1 LKILFFAPHTAVW
14 IHAFPEALA
23 AEAARQGG
31 HEIIYVGCGGLLSS
45 HCVAMSAF
53 KVPFEAARAD
63 KERICSLC
71 RKNEAII
78 RGRFGFAGP
87 DLTGLANA
95 DDLRFAE
102 ELLASTAQEKYFDVV
117 LDGVE
122 AGRMALYEILIQI
135 KKGTLDLAPGEWL
148 RYRASLKNAI
158 VVLKVAQR
166 LFDEHRP
173 DRVVVYNALY
183 SVNRVI
189 CRLAE
194 LRGVPQYYLHAG
206 DNLSKRLQTLV
217 LARNHAFHYYE
228 YLRGSIWPRWRE
240 RPCSPQAMR
249 SSSNHLLEVARG
261 RSAWAY
267 SAASKPGVD
276 IRKIFGIR
284 EDQRIICASMSSDD
298 ERFSGEIAG
307 VLPSLDGLLFPK
319 QVDWIRALIDYV
331 VDRKDL
337 FLVVRVHPREF
348 PNKREGVLSEHAKT
362 LEGAFATL
370 PGNVK
375 VNWPADDISLFDLA
389 NVTDVFANGW
399 SSAGKEMAWLGLP
412 VVLYSNNLTL
422 YPADLNYVGT
432 TLSDYYRQI
441 DRALDDGWD
450 AERIRRT
457 YRWCAIEYEYS
468 PLDISESFARS
479 EHGSF
484 VQKAVKKILRTI
496 AGTREQQ
503 GDCRGRAARLSSAER
518 MERILRDQLMSPVDA
533 IDPSAPVSYHEET
546 HALKVE
552 VQRVVSGLFGAGAQF
567 PANTLAAKLQ
577 KFAGA

>member
-1 LKILFFAPHTAVW
+1 LNILFFAPHTAVW
-14 IHAFPEALA
+14 IHAFPEALV
-23 AEAARQGG
+23 AEALRQSG

-71 RKNEAII
+71 RTNEAII
-78 RGRFGFAGP
+78 RDRFGFAGP
-87 DLTGLANA
+87 DLTGLAGA
-95 DDLRFAE
+95 DDLNFAE
-102 ELLASTAQEKYFDVV
+102 ELLTSTAQEKYFEVV

-122 AGRMALYEILIQI
+122 VGRMALYEILIQI

-158 VVLKVAQR
+158 VVLRVAQR

-194 LRGVPQYYLHAG
+194 IRAVPQYYLHAG

-217 LARNHAFHYYE
+217 LARNHAFYYYE
-228 YLRGSIWPRWRE
+228 YLRGIWPSFRE

-249 SSSNHLLEVARG
+249 SSTNHLLEVARG

-276 IRKIFGIR
+276 IRKIFGIQ
-284 EDQRIICASMSSDD
+284 EGQKIICASMSSDD
-298 ERFSGEIAG
+298 ERFGGEIAG
-307 VLPSLDGLLFPK
+307 VLPSLDGLLFPN

-362 LEGAFATL
+362 LMTAFATL

-389 NVTDVFANGW
+389 NVADVFANGW

-412 VVLYSNNLTL
+412 VVLYSNDLTL
-422 YPADLNYVGT
+422 YPSDLNYVGT
-432 TLSDYYRQI
+432 TLGEYYRQI

-468 PLDISESFARS
+468 PLDISQSFTRS

-484 VQKAVKKILRTI
+484 LQKAVKKIIRTI

-503 GDCRGRAARLSSAER
+503 RDCRDRTARLSSADR
-518 MERILRDQLMSPVDA
+518 IERILKDQLMSPVDA
-533 IDPSAPVSYHEET
+533 DDPTAPVSYPDET
-546 HALKVE
+546 QALKGE
-552 VQRVVSGLFGAGAQF
+552 VQRVVTGLYGAGAHF
-567 PANTLAAKLQ
+567 PANTLASKLR
-577 KFAGA
+577 KFADA

>member
-1 LKILFFAPHTAVW
+1 MGCSPSTTLRFSEDASRRTSSGERPSPGICFDREVHLKILFFAPHTAVW
-14 IHAFPEALA
+14 IHSFPEALV
-23 AEAARQGG
+23 AEALQQSG
-31 HEIIYVGCGGLLSS
+31 HEIIYVACGGFLSS

-53 KVPFEAARAD
+53 KVPFEAARSD

-71 RKNEAII
+71 KKNEAII
-78 RGRFGFAGP
+78 REQFGFSGP

-102 ELLASTAQEKYFDVV
+102 DLLTSTAPEKYFEMV

-122 AGRMALYEILIQI
+122 VGRMALYEILIQI
-135 KKGTLDLAPGEWL
+135 KKGTLDLVPGEWL
-148 RYRASLKNAI
+148 RYRARIKNAI
-158 VVLKVAQR
+158 VVLRVAQR

-194 LRGVPQYYLHAG
+194 IRGVPQYYLHAG

-217 LARNHAFHYYE
+217 LARNHAFYYYD
-228 YLRGSIWPRWRE
+228 YLRSIWPRFRE
-240 RPCSPQAMR
+240 RPCSLQAMR
-249 SSSNHLLEVARG
+249 SSTDHLLEVAKG

-284 EDQRIICASMSSDD
+284 EDQKIMCASMSSDD
-298 ERFSGEIAG
+298 ERFGGEIAG

-337 FLVVRVHPREF
+337 FLVIRVHPREF

-362 LEGAFATL
+362 LMTAFATL
-370 PGNVK
+370 PANVK

-389 NVTDVFANGW
+389 NITDV
-399 SSAGKEMAWLGLP
+399 
-412 VVLYSNNLTL
+412 
-422 YPADLNYVGT
+422 
-432 TLSDYYRQI
+432 
-441 DRALDDGWD
+441 
-450 AERIRRT
+450 
-457 YRWCAIEYEYS
+457 
-468 PLDISESFARS
+468 
-479 EHGSF
+479 
-484 VQKAVKKILRTI
+484 
-496 AGTREQQ
+496 
-503 GDCRGRAARLSSAER
+503 
-518 MERILRDQLMSPVDA
+518 
-533 IDPSAPVSYHEET
+533 
-546 HALKVE
+546 
-552 VQRVVSGLFGAGAQF
+552 
-567 PANTLAAKLQ
+567 
-577 KFAGA
+577 